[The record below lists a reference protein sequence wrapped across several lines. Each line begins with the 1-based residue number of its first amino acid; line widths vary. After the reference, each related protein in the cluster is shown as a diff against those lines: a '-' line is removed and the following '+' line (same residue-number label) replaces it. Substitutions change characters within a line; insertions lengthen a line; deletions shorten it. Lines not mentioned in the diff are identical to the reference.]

1 MVYLMYVVK
10 TKVEMKVVKDVL
22 GVCDF
27 TEAFHK
33 DLPRT
38 PLDRERDIFK

>member
-1 MVYLMYVVK
+1 MVYLMHVVK

-33 DLPRT
+33 GLQRT
-38 PLDRERDIFK
+38 PLARDIYI